1 MRLLLDEMLSADIAE
16 GLRGRGRDVVAG
28 DERDESRGQSD
39 EEQFERAQAEHRALV
54 TYNRDDYLE
63 LDRYYRQIGREHA
76 GLIVLNA
83 HRFPQG
89 RKTIGAL
96 VASLDAFVSDGP
108 PHPGFV
114 HWLQ

>member
-16 GLRGRGRDVVAG
+16 GLRARGRDVIAVVEH
-28 DERDESRGQSD
+28 DELRGLAD
-39 EEQFERAQAEHRALV
+39 EEQFERAQSEQRAMV

-63 LDRYYRQIGREHA
+63 IDRSYRQLGREHA
-76 GLIVLNA
+76 GLVILNA

-89 RKTIGAL
+89 RQTIGAL
-96 VASLDAFVSDGP
+96 VASLDAFLAAGP
-108 PHPGFV
+108 PYPSFV

>member
-1 MRLLLDEMLSADIAE
+1 MLSADIAE
-16 GLRGRGRDVVAG
+16 GLRARGREVTVV
-28 DERDESRGQSD
+28 DEHDELRGLSD
-39 EEQFERAQAEHRALV
+39 EEQFERAQAEHRAVV

-63 LDRYYRQIGREHA
+63 LDRCYRQVGREHA
-76 GLIVLNA
+76 GLIILNA

-96 VASLDAFVSDGP
+96 VASLDAFISDGAP
-108 PHPGFV
+108 YPSFV